1 MVALVLGVLG
11 GFARLGGQGTISS
24 LLDLKRKVLKPL
36 IRTLWEALSVKT
48 RNKIICDNQDW
59 LGWPLSSLR

>member
-1 MVALVLGVLG
+1 
-11 GFARLGGQGTISS
+11 
-24 LLDLKRKVLKPL
+24 LDLKRKVLKPL